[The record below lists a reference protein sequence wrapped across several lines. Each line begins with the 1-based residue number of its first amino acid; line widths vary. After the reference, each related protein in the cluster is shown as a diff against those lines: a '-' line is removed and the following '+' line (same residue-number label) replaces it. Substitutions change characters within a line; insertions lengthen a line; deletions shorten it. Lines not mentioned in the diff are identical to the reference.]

1 MKLIVGLGNPG
12 AQYRATRHN
21 AGFMVLD
28 LLAERNLLGEPK
40 AKFHAAAIEGIIR
53 DHRVMLMQ
61 PQTFMNR
68 SGLAVGEAA
77 RFFRLKLSDVLVV
90 VDDIA
95 LPTGSIRLRP
105 GGGAGGHNGL
115 ADITRAL
122 GSDQYPRLRVGVDA
136 PMVAGR
142 RVNQSDYVLSPFTD
156 EQKPAL
162 DQSLRDAAEAVEC
175 WVAHGL
181 DAAMTRYNTRTPEIE
196 N

>member
-28 LLAERNLLGEPK
+28 LLAKRHPLGEVRS
-40 AKFHAAAIEGIIR
+40 KFHAAVLEGSLGN
-53 DHRVMLMQ
+53 HRVMLMQ

-68 SGLAVGEAA
+68 SGLAVGEAV
-77 RFFRLKLSDVLVV
+77 RFYKLELADVMVV

-95 LPTGSIRLRP
+95 LPTGAIRLRP

-115 ADITRAL
+115 SDITRAL

-136 PMVAGR
+136 PVIAQR

-156 EQKPAL
+156 EQKPAR
-162 DQSLRDAAEAVEC
+162 DKSLRDAAEAVEC
-175 WVAHGL
+175 WVESGL
-181 DAAMTRYNTRTPEIE
+181 DAAMTRYNTRTETE

>member
-28 LLAERNLLGEPK
+28 ELAQRHPLGEPRS
-40 AKFHAAAIEGIIR
+40 KFHAAVLEGVIR
-53 DHRVMLMQ
+53 DQRIMLMQ

-77 RFFRLKLSDVLVV
+77 RFFKLELSDVIVV

-95 LPTGSIRLRP
+95 LPTGTIRLRP

-115 ADITRAL
+115 SDITRAL

-142 RVNQSDYVLSPFTD
+142 RVNQSDYVLSPFHD

-162 DQSLRDAAEAVEC
+162 EKSLRDAAEAVEC
-175 WVAHGL
+175 WIAQGL
-181 DAAMTRYNTRTPEIE
+181 DAAMTRYNARTESE